1 MPKEWDEE
9 TRKENKAFRELIK
22 VEQERDDARAELNLL
37 RQLLCAKEGESSE
50 QLGHRVAYQLCK
62 QKEAL
67 ESIAGNKTYEMSGD
81 VYEKMR
87 DMVKEALK

>member
-1 MPKEWDEE
+1 M
-9 TRKENKAFRELIK
+9 
-22 VEQERDDARAELNLL
+22 

-50 QLGHRVAYQLCK
+50 QLGHRIAFQLHR
-62 QKEAL
+62 QRTAL
-67 ESIAGNKTYEMSGD
+67 ESIANNRTYEMSGD